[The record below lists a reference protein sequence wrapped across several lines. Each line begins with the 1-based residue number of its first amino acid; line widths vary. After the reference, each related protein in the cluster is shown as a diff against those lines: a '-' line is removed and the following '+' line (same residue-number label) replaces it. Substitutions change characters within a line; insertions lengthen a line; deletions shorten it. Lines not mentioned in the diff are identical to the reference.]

1 MDNRQEEYINQNQ
14 RKEKEKEN
22 IMDNKSQDSLLC
34 SALLCS
40 WVERRG
46 KKRSHSPL
54 FWLPPLNPNSK
65 KGSPF
70 QRSSFFST
78 HTLLNLCCYILLLT
92 PLSRPPPPS
101 LLSLLL
107 LSASFCPWMRM
118 KMDHS
123 MQSLLLS
130 GSITVDP
137 QLNHIHLLLILT
149 LTLTLISRIQAI
161 LTEELI
167 PLLTIT
173 TQITTTTCQH
183 IALIM
188 YMQTLNP
195 H

>member
-1 MDNRQEEYINQNQ
+1 
-14 RKEKEKEN
+14 
-22 IMDNKSQDSLLC
+22 
-34 SALLCS
+34 
-40 WVERRG
+40 
-46 KKRSHSPL
+46 
-54 FWLPPLNPNSK
+54 
-65 KGSPF
+65 
-70 QRSSFFST
+70 
-78 HTLLNLCCYILLLT
+78 
-92 PLSRPPPPS
+92 
-101 LLSLLL
+101 
-107 LSASFCPWMRM
+107 MRM